1 MHKHIENMRFWPA
14 AGDFF
19 FVFEGTKMQEFGVF
33 LPAAGENF
41 GGSFP
46 VKWRENMYLDVL
58 EATQESEL
66 KLCSELIS
74 SISFRFVTN
83 AWIMVFN
90 LLFCDIISII

>member
-1 MHKHIENMRFWPA
+1 
-14 AGDFF
+14 
-19 FVFEGTKMQEFGVF
+19 
-33 LPAAGENF
+33 
-41 GGSFP
+41 
-46 VKWRENMYLDVL
+46 MYLDVL

-83 AWIMVFN
+83 AFN